1 MKIVYSYQRVEVLR
15 YNKCWVRF
23 ELSRRKLGNFKV
35 SNEKINESVMKNNK
49 E

>member
-15 YNKCWVRF
+15 YNKWVRF